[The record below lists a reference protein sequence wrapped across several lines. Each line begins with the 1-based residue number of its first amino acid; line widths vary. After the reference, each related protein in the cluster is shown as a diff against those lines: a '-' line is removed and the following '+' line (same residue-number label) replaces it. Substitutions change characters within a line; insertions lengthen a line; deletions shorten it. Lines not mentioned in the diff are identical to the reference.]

1 MSIGDGILSLDVAHS
16 ESPLSLFFAC
26 IQHGEIDE
34 PRVGEN
40 ASTDVPITNAT
51 TKVNIE
57 EAGGMFQCGGVLG
70 IVDLQSN
77 VIIRF
82 SCSHCQRRYEFV
94 CSVFFLREK
103 AREDFESCVFYVNRY
118 LDN

>member
-94 CSVFFLREK
+94 CSVFFYERKREK
-103 AREDFESCVFYVNRY
+103 TLRVVYFMSIGI
-118 LDN
+118 